1 MPSALPGDTG
11 KVRKGAEPKPVE
23 PGLSDD
29 ETLPKQQRRFDRTA
43 RLIDLLKPVRRA
55 LLDGGAFAAFGR

>member
-1 MPSALPGDTG
+1 MVDAVGP
-11 KVRKGAEPKPVE
+11 
-23 PGLSDD
+23 
-29 ETLPKQQRRFDRTA
+29 DRTA